1 MDIFDDIAKSWLSLN
16 SSVYIISTVE
26 NRQKLQDS
34 LAQHF
39 RLGVAAGASQDP
51 AAGERELPDEVKKHR
66 LGKRVMHRAEYPKEA
81 SDRNFS
87 RKATAEDL
95 VLLILWELWDCILS
109 LPPEPYV
116 EAYHAGCAAVR
127 AYSYMANLK
136 DKIASAHPPPSHGA
150 LAKQIDAITCRGC
163 KEGWSRFFD
172 EDRGNYN
179 HSEPNGVP
187 GMYPCTAK
195 SAAIL
200 PLLAA
205 ERGKLERVR
214 KLSEKWRAE
223 TESYPHTDRGL
234 AAHRA
239 VRLCASELDAVLSV
253 TRPEPAEASSGKP

>member
-1 MDIFDDIAKSWLSLN
+1 MTASKEAGVDIFDDIAKSWLSLN

-66 LGKRVMHRAEYPKEA
+66 AEYPKEA

-95 VLLILWELWDCILS
+95 VLLILWELWDCIL
-109 LPPEPYV
+109 
-116 EAYHAGCAAVR
+116 
-127 AYSYMANLK
+127 
-136 DKIASAHPPPSHGA
+136 
-150 LAKQIDAITCRGC
+150 
-163 KEGWSRFFD
+163 
-172 EDRGNYN
+172 
-179 HSEPNGVP
+179 EPNGVP